1 MKLVNN
7 SDLSNTYN
15 KLSLTYIIKKYSA
28 LYHLDKTVNIFYH
41 TINNAN
47 TNGII
52 GQVSWATF
60 GTNNP
65 YDYTSGK
72 ITRNRS
78 NVGVNYEDE
87 SNWEINNY
95 EFDFTTT
102 CSSSRADLQLT
113 IHANNTKGHSSYLV
127 NEGVCKFIY
136 DKPSADLINELKNAS
151 EAAHS
156 TSSASSPTEN
166 GQIMDVPSNFNPY
179 FLDSGVTQG
188 EVFKDT
194 VFNQFS
200 SNYNS
205 KQLILFNGKFST
217 PKYLYDSNIT
227 FYNAL
232 HSNKSTYGITQTF
245 PPYYH
250 SNHSWVIYK
259 FIRKYTGSGTQNLNW
274 FVLSF
279 NENSNITS
287 TNLENGDAQI
297 WIQTKITTDGT
308 NYVTHTYT
316 PNPAD
321 SAPGS
326 LRWINYK
333 PSGANTTQSVAAT
346 LSAGANL
353 GANNSSSSFDQTG
366 SVGASGINISGTTYS
381 SKKRNLVG
389 VINNSSK
396 ISSSGNI
403 IYYIAVGL
411 KNNKSLWVSKP
422 ASFDVF
428 LPDKNISR

>member
-1 MKLVNN
+1 
-7 SDLSNTYN
+7 
-15 KLSLTYIIKKYSA
+15 
-28 LYHLDKTVNIFYH
+28 
-41 TINNAN
+41 
-47 TNGII
+47 
-52 GQVSWATF
+52 
-60 GTNNP
+60 
-65 YDYTSGK
+65 
-72 ITRNRS
+72 
-78 NVGVNYEDE
+78 
-87 SNWEINNY
+87 
-95 EFDFTTT
+95 
-102 CSSSRADLQLT
+102 
-113 IHANNTKGHSSYLV
+113 
-127 NEGVCKFIY
+127 
-136 DKPSADLINELKNAS
+136 
-151 EAAHS
+151 
-156 TSSASSPTEN
+156 
-166 GQIMDVPSNFNPY
+166 MDVPSNFNPHE
-179 FLDSGVTQG
+179 LTSNTTQG
-188 EVFKDT
+188 SDFNDT

-217 PKYLYDSNIT
+217 PKYLYDSNRT

-232 HSNKSTYGITQTF
+232 HGNKGTYGITQTF
-245 PPYYH
+245 NTN
-250 SNHSWVIYK
+250 SNTSYSWVIYK

-274 FVLSF
+274 FILSF

-297 WIQTKITTDGT
+297 WIQTKITTNGT

-321 SAPGS
+321 NAPGS
-326 LRWINYK
+326 LKWINYK

-346 LSAGANL
+346 LGAGANL
-353 GANNSSSSFDQTG
+353 GANNSSSSFNQTG

-389 VINNSSK
+389 VINNLSK

-422 ASFDVF
+422 ASFDAF